1 MLLAYLDKIYAG
13 PNAVNPKKLVHV
25 IEALILQISDN
36 VMSESKPLLATEISN
51 YLMRHYSER
60 ITLEDISQAT
70 YFSVA
75 YCESEFRKA
84 FGKSIIHYL
93 IDIRISEAKNLLMET
108 SMPCSMISKIV
119 GFDDANYFSRIFK
132 KRIGFSPQQYR
143 TSIVELNKSPL

>member
-1 MLLAYLDKIYAG
+1 MVSMGDVMALRIRDLREDRDKKQKEIAELL
-13 PNAVNPKKLVHV
+13 H
-25 IEALILQISDN
+25 
-36 VMSESKPLLATEISN
+36 
-51 YLMRHYSER
+51 
-60 ITLEDISQAT
+60 ISQAT

-108 SMPCSMISKIV
+108 SMPCSVIAKIV